1 MNEIQIFNHEEFG
14 EVRTVEIDGQVYF
27 VGVDVAKALQYS
39 DPRGAVRKRVDEE
52 DRMVLSKKFCREFL
66 SSSKSHLEN
75 TPNRGL
81 TIINESG
88 LYSLVLASRLPKAR
102 KFKHWVTSEVLPTI
116 RKTGSY
122 NPNPPQIEIKPTVY
136 IEHVENL
143 HITQKKEVFLMQEKN
158 NSTPAQK
165 KSSKRQKIGERTHI
179 YRNADGSIFGKKI
192 VNKFSDGSKNAVWFL
207 FNPETNSFH
216 EKCGLSGK
224 KAPLYN
230 ADVLHHNKDNTEC
243 PIVIVEGEKDV
254 ETLANMEIIATSL
267 PNGGQSRQWHEELYN
282 DGLQEHNIIILT
294 DNDKTGETYGETV
307 AKNVSRIAKSVKI
320 VSAKMIWR
328 ECPEKGDI
336 SDIAEALGQDKT
348 IELLLDATK
357 KAEYY
362 VDISDFEEI
371 LHDDPPSPPK
381 LTIKKIYEFEK
392 KPIRYVWFPYIP
404 AGDYTVLMAA
414 GGTGKTYFAC
424 GIAATISKG
433 EALPVPDGY
442 ESKKEIPKNR
452 NVLIISAEDRGSD
465 IGERLIKAG
474 ADANSE
480 YIHIIDKKASNGFLF
495 PRNNEDTSRI
505 ESFEDAIKRCNPN
518 LIIIDPWHAFC
529 PPEVDVNRINHVRP
543 IFQTIS
549 SICEKYDCGL
559 ILVSHIN
566 KKPQEN
572 ANNAALGS
580 VDLINASRSA
590 LTVVAD
596 SNDKNNR
603 FVVHTKINH
612 AEHGQTIQF
621 KINDDSFTWNGFEPS
636 MTKDTLEDAA
646 RMHRKPSEE
655 IKDQPPTDEELKE
668 ELLEIITDLVKQG
681 QEVKIAYKQL
691 ETMCEDDTFSNFN
704 TQKKKKLIEQLV
716 NSELFKSKGM
726 TFKGDHKNC
735 PYIDSITGITRYS
748 RGIIISRT

>member
-192 VNKFSDGSKNAVWFL
+192 VNKFSDGSKNALWYL
-207 FNPETNSFH
+207 FNPETNCFNTRA
-216 EKCGLSGK
+216 GLSGAT
-224 KAPLYN
+224 APLYN
-230 ADVLHHNKDNTEC
+230 FNILHNNKDNTEH

-254 ETLANMEIIATSL
+254 ETLANMEILATSL
-267 PNGGQSRQWHEELYN
+267 PNGGQSKQWHELYN
-282 DGLQEHNIIILT
+282 DGLQGHDIIILT
-294 DNDKTGETYGETV
+294 DNDQAGETYGQTV
-307 AKNVSRIAKSVKI
+307 AKNVSKIAKSVKI
-320 VSAKMIWR
+320 IPAKMIWN

-348 IELLLDATK
+348 IELLLDATQ

-381 LTIKKIYEFEK
+381 LIAKKGYEFEK
-392 KPIRYVWFPYIP
+392 KPIRYVWYPYIP

-442 ESKKEIPKNR
+442 EDKKTIPENR

-465 IGERLIKAG
+465 IWERLEKSE
-474 ADANSE
+474 ADVE
-480 YIHIIDKKASNGFLF
+480 YVHIADKTESNGFLF
-495 PRNNEDTSRI
+495 PKNSEDTSRI
-505 ESFEDAIKRCNPN
+505 EYFENAIKDYKPN

-529 PPEVDVNRINHVRP
+529 PPEIDVNRINHMRP
-543 IFQTIS
+543 ILQTIS
-549 SICEKYDCGL
+549 TICEKYDCGL
-559 ILVSHIN
+559 ILISHIN

-621 KINDDSFTWNGFEPS
+621 KINDSGFAWNGFEPS

-655 IKDQPPTDEELKE
+655 IKDQLSTDEEVKE
-668 ELLEIITDLVKQG
+668 DLLEAITELAECGK
-681 QEVKIAYKQL
+681 ETKIAYQQL
-691 ETMCEDDTFSNFN
+691 GNMLEDKTFRDFN
-704 TQKKKKLIEQLV
+704 TSKKKKFIEEV
-716 NSELFKSKGM
+716 SESEEFQRRGM
-726 TFKGDHKNC
+726 TLKGSVKNC
-735 PYIDSITGITRYS
+735 KYVNNITGKS
-748 RGIIISRT
+748 QLGRGILISRT

>member
-1 MNEIQIFNHEEFG
+1 MKKNYNCQNGKTRVHIY
-14 EVRTVEIDGQVYF
+14 TDKDGKPLAEKHITKLSNGDKKCRWYAVDQQT
-27 VGVDVAKALQYS
+27 GVK
-39 DPRGAVRKRVDEE
+39 
-52 DRMVLSKKFCREFL
+52 
-66 SSSKSHLEN
+66 
-75 TPNRGL
+75 T
-81 TIINESG
+81 SG
-88 LYSLVLASRLPKAR
+88 LNGMEL
-102 KFKHWVTSEVLPTI
+102 
-116 RKTGSY
+116 
-122 NPNPPQIEIKPTVY
+122 
-136 IEHVENL
+136 
-143 HITQKKEVFLMQEKN
+143 
-158 NSTPAQK
+158 
-165 KSSKRQKIGERTHI
+165 
-179 YRNADGSIFGKKI
+179 
-192 VNKFSDGSKNAVWFL
+192 
-207 FNPETNSFH
+207 
-216 EKCGLSGK
+216 
-224 KAPLYN
+224 PLYH
-230 ADVLHHNKDNTEC
+230 ADKLHNQSLNGDKDT
-243 PIVIVEGEKDV
+243 PIFFAEGEKDV
-254 ETLANMEIIATSL
+254 ETLEQIFEAVATCT
-267 PNGGQSRQWHEELYN
+267 PNGGVATSWKDSYN
-282 DGLQEHNIIILT
+282 DDLKKRNIIILT
-294 DNDKTGETYGETV
+294 DNDSVGEKYGLTIARNTV
-307 AKNVSRIAKSVKI
+307 GFALSIKIIPAKD
-320 VSAKMIWR
+320 IWND
-328 ECPEKGDI
+328 CPEHGDI
-336 SDIAEALGQDKT
+336 SDIVQALGEDKARD
-348 IELLLDATK
+348 LLSDAIQN
-357 KAEYY
+357 AEYY
-362 VDISDFEEI
+362 SNLNNVDISDFEELLTDSPEI
-371 LHDDPPSPPK
+371 LQEPK

-424 GIAATISKG
+424 GVAATISKG
-433 EALPVPDGY
+433 EALPVPSGY
-442 ESKKEIPKNR
+442 ENKQTIPENR

-480 YIHIIDKKASNGFLF
+480 YIYIIDKKASNGFLF

-505 ESFEDAIKRCNPN
+505 EFFEDAIKRCNPN

-621 KINDDSFTWNGFEPS
+621 KINDDGFSWNGFEPS

-655 IKDQPPTDEELKE
+655 IKDQPPTDEEIKE
-668 ELLEIITDLVKQG
+668 DLLEAITELAECGK
-681 QEVKIAYKQL
+681 ETKIAYQQL
-691 ETMCEDDTFSNFN
+691 GNMLEDKTFRDFN
-704 TQKKKKLIEQLV
+704 TSKKKKLIEEV
-716 NSELFKSKGM
+716 SESEEFQRRGMMLKG
-726 TFKGDHKNC
+726 TATNC
-735 PYIDSITGITRYS
+735 KYINNITGKPQLG
-748 RGIIISRT
+748 RGILISRT

>member
-1 MNEIQIFNHEEFG
+1 MKKNYNCQNGKTRVHIY
-14 EVRTVEIDGQVYF
+14 TDKDGKPLAEKHITKLSNGDKKCRWYAVDQQT
-27 VGVDVAKALQYS
+27 GVK
-39 DPRGAVRKRVDEE
+39 
-52 DRMVLSKKFCREFL
+52 
-66 SSSKSHLEN
+66 
-75 TPNRGL
+75 T
-81 TIINESG
+81 SG
-88 LYSLVLASRLPKAR
+88 LNGMEL
-102 KFKHWVTSEVLPTI
+102 
-116 RKTGSY
+116 
-122 NPNPPQIEIKPTVY
+122 
-136 IEHVENL
+136 
-143 HITQKKEVFLMQEKN
+143 
-158 NSTPAQK
+158 
-165 KSSKRQKIGERTHI
+165 
-179 YRNADGSIFGKKI
+179 
-192 VNKFSDGSKNAVWFL
+192 
-207 FNPETNSFH
+207 
-216 EKCGLSGK
+216 
-224 KAPLYN
+224 PLYH
-230 ADVLHHNKDNTEC
+230 ADKLHNQSLNGDKDT
-243 PIVIVEGEKDV
+243 PIFFAEGEKDV
-254 ETLANMEIIATSL
+254 ETLEQIFEAVATCT
-267 PNGGQSRQWHEELYN
+267 PNGGVATSWKDSYN
-282 DGLQEHNIIILT
+282 DDLKKRNIIILT
-294 DNDKTGETYGETV
+294 DNDSVGEKYGLTIARNTV
-307 AKNVSRIAKSVKI
+307 GFALSIKIIPAKD
-320 VSAKMIWR
+320 IWND
-328 ECPEKGDI
+328 CPEHGDI
-336 SDIAEALGQDKT
+336 SDIVQALGEDKARD
-348 IELLLDATK
+348 LLSDAIQN
-357 KAEYY
+357 AEYY
-362 VDISDFEEI
+362 SNLNNVDISDFEELLTDSPEI
-371 LHDDPPSPPK
+371 LQEPK

-424 GIAATISKG
+424 GVAATISKG
-433 EALPVPDGY
+433 EALPVPSGY
-442 ESKKEIPKNR
+442 ENKQTIPENR

-480 YIHIIDKKASNGFLF
+480 YIYIIEKKASNGFLF

-505 ESFEDAIKRCNPN
+505 EFFEDAIKRCNPN

-621 KINDDSFTWNGFEPS
+621 KINDDGFSWNGFEPS

-655 IKDQPPTDEELKE
+655 IKDQPPTDEEIKE
-668 ELLEIITDLVKQG
+668 DLLEAITELAECGK
-681 QEVKIAYKQL
+681 ETKIAYQQL
-691 ETMCEDDTFSNFN
+691 GNMLEDKTFRDFN
-704 TQKKKKLIEQLV
+704 TSKKKKLIEEV
-716 NSELFKSKGM
+716 SESEEFQRRGMMLKG
-726 TFKGDHKNC
+726 TATNC
-735 PYIDSITGITRYS
+735 KYINNITGKPQLG
-748 RGIIISRT
+748 RGILISRT